1 MCVSCHFKW
10 KYFYLIWFLLILA
23 ESSLLLSM
31 LHYLLFHVESFATA
45 HSIHVLEG
53 LVFRVRFLTKV
64 QIFFLRGGNPV
75 RITTDCLQYRADRQ
89 NSHVLVR
96 GKCTNTLNIV
106 QTLLVRTINYF
117 QFVY

>member
-1 MCVSCHFKW
+1 MSFQMEIFLFDLV
-10 KYFYLIWFLLILA
+10 LLILA

-64 QIFFLRGGNPV
+64 QIFFLCGGNPV

-89 NSHVLVR
+89 NSHVLVS
-96 GKCTNTLNIV
+96 GKCTNTLYIV
-106 QTLLVRTINYF
+106 QILLVRVINYF